1 MTVKVRR
8 VYNMKVNQVIV
19 YLTDGTEIFN
29 SYGTNIAEI
38 DNKGNVTLDK
48 RYWNYSTT
56 TGKYRNEFLNE
67 TKPETEKKIKS
78 GEYVLANL
86 N

>member
-8 VYNMKVNQVIV
+8 IYNMKVNQVVV
-19 YLTDGTEIFN
+19 YLTDGTKIFN

-48 RYWNYSTT
+48 HYWNYSTT

-78 GEYVLANL
+78 GEYVLADL

>member
-1 MTVKVRR
+1 MIVKVRQ

-19 YLTDGTEIFN
+19 YLTDGTKVFN
-29 SYGTNIAEI
+29 SYGTNIVEI

-48 RYWNYSTT
+48 YYWNYSTT
-56 TGKYRNEFLNE
+56 TGRYRNEFLNE
-67 TKPETEKKIKS
+67 TKSETEKKIKS
-78 GEYVLANL
+78 GKYALANL